1 MATEFPPID
10 PHAVAVTLEEQLVAY
25 LDGELDVAENRRIEQ
40 LLATDPKIRQKLQTL
55 ERTWELLDRL
65 ERVDVGERFT
75 RTTLEMVSVAA
86 TDDVQQSQALLPVR
100 RRRRWL
106 LGTAGALAAALA
118 GFLVVARFWPDPNKH
133 LLQDL
138 PVLEHLEEYRQVE
151 SLKFLQTLSREGLFD
166 HDRAVSAE

>member
-1 MATEFPPID
+1 MATELPPID
-10 PHAVAVTLEEQLVAY
+10 PDAAPATLEEQLVAY
-25 LDGELDVAENRRIEQ
+25 LDGELDVTESRRIEQ
-40 LLATDPKIRQKLQTL
+40 LLATDAQVRQKLQTL

-75 RTTLEMVSVAA
+75 RTTLEMVSVVAS
-86 TDDVQQSQALLPVR
+86 DDVQQSQALLPVR

-106 LGTAGALAAALA
+106 LSVAAVLAAAAA
-118 GFLVVARFWPDPNKH
+118 GFFAVARFWPDPNKH

-138 PVLEHLEEYRQVE
+138 PVVEHLEEYRQVE

-166 HDRAVSAE
+166 HDRAVSEE